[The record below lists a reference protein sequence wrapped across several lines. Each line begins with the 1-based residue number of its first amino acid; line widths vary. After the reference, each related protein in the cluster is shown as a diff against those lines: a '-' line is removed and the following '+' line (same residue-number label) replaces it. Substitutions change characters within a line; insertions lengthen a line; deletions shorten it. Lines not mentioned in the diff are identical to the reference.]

1 MRHAFSCTFSH
12 HQAQVKAMD
21 LGCLCMFAE
30 LLPALERMGKTARM
44 MIDPEQVMFVQQSD
58 DGTDGALLKLEL
70 PTVCCH
76 ALS

>member
-1 MRHAFSCTFSH
+1 
-12 HQAQVKAMD
+12 MD